1 MSQNQK
7 PLFDED
13 LINEVEKLNVSDA
26 TNEQLM
32 GVLWYRSSRDLNIA
46 LHKGIE
52 KLYRMCKGERI
63 HPTTSHRNRGGR
75 FNNQRNK

>member
-1 MSQNQK
+1 MENQQ

-13 LINEVEKLNVSDA
+13 LVKEVENLTVSEA

-32 GVLWYRSSRDLNIA
+32 SVLWYRSSRDLNIA

-75 FNNQRNK
+75 YYNKQKK